1 MTLMKE
7 LHKIIEYKFIDK
19 ESKLY
24 DSAIDLRYREFY
36 ETSNRAKEAI
46 FDEFEDKSMRIVAYI
61 EEKVMLVYLFMIQ

>member
-24 DSAIDLRYREFY
+24 DSAIDLRYREFMKHQIGLRKLY
-36 ETSNRAKEAI
+36 LMSLKIKVWELL
-46 FDEFEDKSMRIVAYI
+46 RI
-61 EEKVMLVYLFMIQ
+61 